1 MPLPASVGQIQEA
14 VIQVLL
20 WPVVVGEAC
29 CHKVKSVDILEAFSP
44 TVAFLLAL
52 SHHVAEQVMGPFSS
66 MGVRSGSK
74 DHEKTMMCD
83 VYGYSHSSRS
93 SFFSGQIES

>member
-1 MPLPASVGQIQEA
+1 MPLAASVGQIQEA
-14 VIQVLL
+14 VIQVAL

-29 CHKVKSVDILEAFSP
+29 CHKVKSVEAFSP

-66 MGVRSGSK
+66 MGLTSL
-74 DHEKTMMCD
+74 H
-83 VYGYSHSSRS
+83 
-93 SFFSGQIES
+93 